1 MNDEDIEEIIDKA
14 IADFKEIK
22 KISRSDEE

>member
-14 IADFKEIK
+14 VADFKEIK
-22 KISRSDEE
+22 KFCRSDAE